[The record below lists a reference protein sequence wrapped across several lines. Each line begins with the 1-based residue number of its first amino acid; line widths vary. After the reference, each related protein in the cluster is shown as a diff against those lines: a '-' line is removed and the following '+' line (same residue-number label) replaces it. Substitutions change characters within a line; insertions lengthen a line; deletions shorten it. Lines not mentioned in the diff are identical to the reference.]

1 MFFVILEDG
10 TKCFLNKGEIMDTKF
25 DNKLLIRTTGIR
37 EWREDTP
44 YNRCESTPYLALERL
59 FEKYKINADDQLVDF
74 GAGRGRVAFYIHN
87 KFNIPITAVELNEL
101 TLDEAL
107 RNKKGYRT
115 HASHLQAPIHF
126 QYGYAEQYEIQKDDN
141 KFYFFNPF
149 KANIFEKV
157 VQNIVQATKES
168 EREIDI
174 ILYYPMPGY
183 KRYLQEKT
191 NFKLVNKILIEGMK
205 DKKEKFLIYR
215 LNPKTYDLDE
225 S

>member
-1 MFFVILEDG
+1 MKKID
-10 TKCFLNKGEIMDTKF
+10 KKF
-25 DNKLLIRTTGIR
+25 DEQLLIRTTGIR

-44 YNRCESTPYLALERL
+44 YNRAESTPYLALETL
-59 FEKYKINADDQLVDF
+59 FERYKLSEEDQLVDF

-115 HASHLQAPIHF
+115 HANHLEAPIQF
-126 QYGYAEQYEIQKDDN
+126 QYGYAEQYEVTEEDN

-149 KANIFEKV
+149 KAEIFEEV
-157 VQNIVQATKES
+157 VENIVDSAEKVGK
-168 EREIDI
+168 EIDI

-191 NFKLVNKILIEGMK
+191 DFKLVEKVLVDGMK
-205 DKKEKFLIYR
+205 DKREKFLIYR
-215 LNPKTYDLDE
+215 LDPSEKE
-225 S
+225 EI

>member
-1 MFFVILEDG
+1 ME
-10 TKCFLNKGEIMDTKF
+10 KMDKKF
-25 DNKLLIRTTGIR
+25 DEKLLIRTTGIR

-44 YNRCESTPYLALERL
+44 YNRCESTPYVALETL
-59 FEKYKINADDQLVDF
+59 FEQYKLTEEDQLVDF

-107 RNKKGYRT
+107 RNKRGYRT
-115 HASHLQAPIHF
+115 HAGHLEAPIQF
-126 QYGYAEQYEIQKDDN
+126 QYGYAEQYEVTEEDN

-149 KANIFEKV
+149 KAEIFEDV
-157 VQNIVQATKES
+157 VDNIVRSAEELGKEV
-168 EREIDI
+168 DI

-191 NFKLVNKILIEGMK
+191 EFKLVEKVLVDGMK
-205 DKKEKFLIYR
+205 DKREKFLIYR
-215 LNPKTYDLDE
+215 LDPTEEDE
-225 S
+225 E